1 MKILKPNKYTD
12 IDLSV
17 VGVGALLLKTLKN
30 NPYQKYDSLLEKVS
44 AGGNSSV
51 KENFLLSL
59 SFLFSMGMIKY
70 YSNLDVI
77 ELNINQK
84 TI

>member
-12 IDLSV
+12 VDLSV
-17 VGVGALLLKTLKN
+17 VGLGALLLKSLKN
-30 NPYQKYDSLLEKVS
+30 NPYQKYDALLEKIVTVGNAS
-44 AGGNSSV
+44 A

-70 YSNLDVI
+70 YSDHDVI
-77 ELNINQK
+77 ELCVK
-84 TI
+84 